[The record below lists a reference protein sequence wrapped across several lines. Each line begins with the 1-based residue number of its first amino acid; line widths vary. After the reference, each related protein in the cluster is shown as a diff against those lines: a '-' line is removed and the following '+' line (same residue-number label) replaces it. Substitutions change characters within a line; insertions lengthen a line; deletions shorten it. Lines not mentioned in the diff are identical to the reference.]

1 MDIEIESQYRSNRP
15 PSARKAHDAHRAVP
29 FRYLA
34 DRGLKVTSE
43 RLAIVDAILG
53 TPGHFE
59 ADVLLERLQKGNIQV
74 SRATLY
80 RTLNHLLKAEMVRRI
95 TGSDGNPRYESM
107 TGREHHDH
115 MVCLGCSE
123 ILEFTDEQIERVAT
137 RCLSAPRVHDDGSHS
152 ADRRV
157 IAADCQPDEGTNRE
171 CSRL

>member
-1 MDIEIESQYRSNRP
+1 MTPAEL
-15 PSARKAHDAHRAVP
+15 
-29 FRYLA
+29 FRQYLA
-34 DRGLKVTSE
+34 EQGLKVTSE
-43 RLAIVDAILG
+43 RMAIVEAILR

-59 ADVLLERLQKGNIQV
+59 VDVLVERLQKGNIPV

-80 RTLNHLLKAEMVRRI
+80 RTLNHLLKAEMVRRV

-123 ILEFTDEQIERVAT
+123 ILEFTDEQIEQLQQDA
-137 RCLSAPRVHDDGSHS
+137 C
-152 ADRRV
+152 RRV
-157 IAADCQPDEGTNRE
+157 GFTMTDHTLRIEGYCRNCKSARKDAT

>member
-1 MDIEIESQYRSNRP
+1 MTPTEQFR
-15 PSARKAHDAHRAVP
+15 
-29 FRYLA
+29 RYLA

-59 ADVLLERLQKGNIQV
+59 ADVLVERLQRGSVRV

-80 RTLNHLLKAEMVRRI
+80 RTLNHLLKAEMVRRV

-123 ILEFTDEQIERVAT
+123 ILEFTDEQIEARQLAA
-137 RCLSAPRVHDDGSHS
+137 C
-152 ADRRV
+152 RRYGFTMTDHTLR
-157 IAADCQPDEGTNRE
+157 IEGYCRDCQPAKEP
-171 CSRL
+171 